1 MRDAFLIVS
10 VGCNVWFL
18 YLLLHDRIME
28 TKLVR
33 FLKGTAE
40 VWQSLGSPAEKQETV
55 RETPPA
61 EAEEIIGKSSF
72 KMEQTRTM
80 TATAV
85 PQAATSEKGMEVPPE
100 DITFAD
106 GNRKEQSIGTPTP
119 AQVPDEKLDE
129 TFTSIPPSELEFGE
143 DEPEEESP
151 DKGQASGSS
160 FDEID
165 TAVRNVKKDA
175 PTEKELLHAGKVMKE
190 LDGTELF
197 EKITES
203 LTDGAMS
210 ERLARAMTV
219 FVDTV
224 NTVAAQPKK
233 EFVIPDSIEDFN
245 IRDYV

>member
-1 MRDAFLIVS
+1 MNGIISMTGILLAVS
-10 VGCNVWFL
+10 VICNVWFL

-40 VWQSLGSPAEKQETV
+40 VWQSLHTVEKGDRQDAVKQPAET
-55 RETPPA
+55 A
-61 EAEEIIGKSSF
+61 DIIGKSRF
-72 KMEQTRTM
+72 RMEPTRT
-80 TATAV
+80 TAATAV
-85 PQAATSEKGMEVPPE
+85 PQAATAEKGMEVPPE
-100 DITFAD
+100 DVTFAD
-106 GNRKEQSIGTPTP
+106 GNRKEQPVGTTNP

-129 TFTSIPPSELEFGE
+129 TFTSIPPEGLEFGE

-165 TAVRNVKKDA
+165 DAVKAAKNPEASKAEREQA
-175 PTEKELLHAGKVMKE
+175 AKVFTDME
-190 LDGTELF
+190 GTELY
-197 EKITES
+197 EKLMAGSTE
-203 LTDGAMS
+203 MS
-210 ERLARAMTV
+210 VRIKGLIEVRLKK
-219 FVDTV
+219 
-224 NTVAAQPKK
+224 PKK